1 MKILPAIDLQNGRCV
16 RLLKGDFNEVTE
28 YNHDP
33 LSQAK
38 IFKSNELNYL
48 HIVDLDGAESG
59 NQLNKDIIAKILEI
73 PDISIQVGGGIRT
86 IKQVENMLEIGVS
99 RIILGT
105 ALFQKNFIQDL
116 KNNFDSSQI
125 VLALDFKIINKT
137 PTIYTH
143 GWQDNSEI
151 PLYQFLSD
159 QPFYSNIL
167 ATDISLDGAMLGPS
181 FNIYKDLLD
190 LFPSI
195 NLIASGGIRS
205 LDDLNKLKLLN
216 IQEAIIGKA
225 IYEKNIS
232 LRDLHNDY

>member
-28 YNHDP
+28 YNRDP
-33 LSQAK
+33 LAQAR
-38 IFKSNELNYL
+38 IFKSNELDYL

-59 NQLNKDIIAKILEI
+59 NQFNKDIIAKILEI

-86 IKQVENMLEIGVS
+86 IKQVENMLEMGVS

-151 PLYQFLSD
+151 PLYQFISD

-181 FNIYKDLLD
+181 FNIYKDLLH

-205 LDDLNKLKLLN
+205 LDDLNHLKLIN

>member
-16 RLLKGDFNEVTE
+16 RLFKGDFKAVIE

-33 LSQAK
+33 LAQAK

-59 NQLNKDIIAKILEI
+59 NQLNKGVIAKILEI

-86 IKQVENMLEIGVS
+86 IQQVENMLEIGVS

-125 VLALDFKIINKT
+125 VLALDFKIINNI

-181 FNIYKDLLD
+181 FSIYKDLLD

-205 LDDLNKLKLLN
+205 LDDLSKLKLLN

-232 LRDLHNDY
+232 LRDLDNDY

>member
-16 RLLKGDFNEVTE
+16 RLLKGDFKEVTE

-33 LSQAK
+33 LAQAK

-125 VLALDFKIINKT
+125 VLALDFKIINNI

-181 FNIYKDLLD
+181 FRIYKDLLD

-232 LRDLHNDY
+232 LRDLDNDY

>member
-16 RLLKGDFNEVTE
+16 RLLKGDFKEVTE

-33 LSQAK
+33 ITQVN
-38 IFKSNELNYL
+38 IFKSHQLNYL
-48 HIVDLDGAESG
+48 HIVDLDGAETG
-59 NQLNKDIIAKILEI
+59 NQLNKDVITKILEI

-86 IKQVENMLEIGVS
+86 IRQVENMLEMGVS

-105 ALFQKNFIQDL
+105 ALFQRNFIQDL
-116 KNNFDSSQI
+116 KNNFDSCQI
-125 VLALDFKIINKT
+125 VLALDFKIINDT

-151 PLYQFLSD
+151 PLYEFISD
-159 QPFYSNIL
+159 QSFYSNIL
-167 ATDISLDGAMLGPS
+167 ATDISLDGAMQGPS
-181 FNIYKDLLD
+181 YSVYKNLLH
-190 LFPSI
+190 LFSSI

-205 LDDLNKLKLLN
+205 LDDLNNLKSMN
-216 IQEAIIGKA
+216 IKEAIIGKA

-232 LRDLHNDY
+232 LRDLDNDY

>member
-16 RLLKGDFNEVTE
+16 RLFKGDFKAVTE

-33 LSQAK
+33 LAQAK

-143 GWQDNSEI
+143 GWQDSTEI
-151 PLYQFLSD
+151 PLYQFISD

-181 FNIYKDLLD
+181 FNIYKDLLH

-205 LDDLNKLKLLN
+205 LDDLNHLKLIN

>member
-16 RLLKGDFNEVTE
+16 RLFKGDFKAVTE

-33 LSQAK
+33 LAQAK

-59 NQLNKDIIAKILEI
+59 NQLNKGVIAKILEI

-86 IKQVENMLEIGVS
+86 IQQVENMLEIGVS

-125 VLALDFKIINKT
+125 VLALDFKIINNI

-151 PLYQFLSD
+151 SLYQFLSD

-181 FNIYKDLLD
+181 FSIYKDLLD

-232 LRDLHNDY
+232 LRDLDNDY

>member
-16 RLLKGDFNEVTE
+16 RLLKGDFKEVTE

-33 LSQAK
+33 ITQVN
-38 IFKSNELNYL
+38 IFKSHQLNYL
-48 HIVDLDGAESG
+48 HIVDLDGAETG
-59 NQLNKDIIAKILEI
+59 NQLNKDVITKILEI

-86 IKQVENMLEIGVS
+86 IRQVENMLEMGVS

-105 ALFQKNFIQDL
+105 ALFQRNFIQDL
-116 KNNFDSSQI
+116 MNNFDSSQI
-125 VLALDFKIINKT
+125 VLALDFKIINDI

-151 PLYQFLSD
+151 PLYEFISD
-159 QPFYSNIL
+159 QSFYSNIL
-167 ATDISLDGAMLGPS
+167 ATDISLDGAMQGPS
-181 FNIYKDLLD
+181 YSVYKDLLH

-205 LDDLNKLKLLN
+205 LDDLNNLKSMS
-216 IQEAIIGKA
+216 IKEAIIGKA

-232 LRDLHNDY
+232 LTDIDNDY

>member
-28 YNHDP
+28 YNRDP
-33 LSQAK
+33 LAQAR
-38 IFKSNELNYL
+38 IFKSNELDYL

-59 NQLNKDIIAKILEI
+59 NQFNKDIIAKILEI

-125 VLALDFKIINKT
+125 VLALDFKIINNI

-181 FNIYKDLLD
+181 FRIYKDLLD

-232 LRDLHNDY
+232 LRDLDNDY